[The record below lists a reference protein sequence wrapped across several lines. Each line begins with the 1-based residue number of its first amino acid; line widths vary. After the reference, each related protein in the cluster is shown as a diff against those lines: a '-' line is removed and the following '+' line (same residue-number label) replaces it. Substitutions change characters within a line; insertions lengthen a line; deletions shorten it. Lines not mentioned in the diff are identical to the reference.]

1 MCYRYAVLHEL
12 KLFATAVR
20 KWARP
25 LTDFPTSRFNTVGW
39 EAQCRSVLLEIYSH
53 LCLTDSVV
61 ETALRESGP
70 RPFSLSCL
78 PPWGDCVT
86 CQPQELART
95 S

>member
-1 MCYRYAVLHEL
+1 MCYRYAVLHGL

-61 ETALRESGP
+61 ERALRESVLLVM
-70 RPFSLSCL
+70 F
-78 PPWGDCVT
+78 
-86 CQPQELART
+86 T
-95 S
+95 SVGGIV